1 MGCNLLMNENVNGYI
16 LCEETNTNVEFKVK
30 GVDDKNGFII
40 AEGILQEGDEVNR
53 NKRSYPT
60 AELVKA
66 INSPRTRELVESG
79 NLKGEAG
86 HPTDTSIVRQ
96 TKIDPTLEQVW
107 YTKLW
112 MDGNYVM
119 GHFTGTSNEL
129 GRSFNEDLRRGQKP
143 SFSLRA
149 VGSLVNEGG
158 RMTVKNMQMITYDRV
173 YFPSHS
179 KAYTQKIIT
188 SEGVTPGLPK
198 QDVLVID
205 PHDYFFEKS
214 LEINNILQ
222 QKNDVLAESAIVTK
236 LTQSEIQNYIITE
249 SANIRLALGS
259 FDIDYNTMELQSDLR
274 TVKMK
279 TVFGE
284 TVVLDTD
291 SAIQKEMI
299 NAVSNY
305 F

>member
-1 MGCNLLMNENVNGYI
+1 MSENINGFI
-16 LCEETNTNVEFKVK
+16 LCEETSSNVEFKVK
-30 GVDDKNGFII
+30 GVDNKNGFII
-40 AEGILQEGDEVNR
+40 AEGILQEGNEVNR

-60 AELVKA
+60 AELAKA

-86 HPTDTSIVRQ
+86 HPTDSSIVRQ

-112 MDGNYVM
+112 MDGDYVM

-149 VGSLVNEGG
+149 VGSLVNENGK
-158 RMTVKNMQMITYDRV
+158 MTVRNMQMITYDRV

-188 SEGVTPGLPK
+188 SEAVTPDMPK
-198 QDVLVID
+198 QDILVID

-214 LEINNILQ
+214 LEIQNIIKQ
-222 QKNDVLAESAIVTK
+222 SNTVLAENTIVTK
-236 LTQSEIQNYIITE
+236 LTQAEIQNYIISE
-249 SANIRLALGS
+249 SANVKLALDS
-259 FDIDYNTMELQSDLR
+259 FNMDYNSMELQSDLR

-284 TVVLDTD
+284 TVYLDTD

>member
-1 MGCNLLMNENVNGYI
+1 MSENINGFI
-16 LCEETNTNVEFKVK
+16 LCEETSSNVEFKVK
-30 GVDDKNGFII
+30 GVDNKNGFII
-40 AEGILQEGDEVNR
+40 AEGILQEGNEVNR

-60 AELVKA
+60 AELAKA

-86 HPTDTSIVRQ
+86 HPTDSSIVRQ

-112 MDGNYVM
+112 MDGDYVM
-119 GHFTGTSNEL
+119 GYFTGTSNEL

-149 VGSLVNEGG
+149 VGSLVNENGK
-158 RMTVKNMQMITYDRV
+158 MTVRNMQMITYDRV

-188 SEGVTPGLPK
+188 SEAVTPGMPK
-198 QDVLVID
+198 QDILVID

-214 LEINNILQ
+214 LEIQNIIKQ
-222 QKNDVLAESAIVTK
+222 SNTVLAENTIVTK
-236 LTQSEIQNYIITE
+236 LTQAEIQNYIISE
-249 SANIRLALGS
+249 SASVKLALDS
-259 FDIDYNTMELQSDLR
+259 FNMDYNSMELQSDLR

-284 TVVLDTD
+284 TVYLDTD

>member
-1 MGCNLLMNENVNGYI
+1 MS
-16 LCEETNTNVEFKVK
+16 ETNSLGFVISETTAKDIEFNIVNQHRDF
-30 GVDDKNGFII
+30 VI
-40 AEGILQEGDEVNR
+40 AEGIIQEAEQENR
-53 NKRSYPT
+53 NKRCYAREDLFSQ
-60 AELVKA
+60 VMC
-66 INSPRTRELVESG
+66 PRTQELMRSG
-79 NLKGEAG
+79 NMKGEAG
-86 HPTDTSIVRQ
+86 HPMDINLARQ
-96 TKIDPTLEQVW
+96 QTIDPKYVQVW

-112 MDGNYVM
+112 MDGPFVKAQ
-119 GHFTGTSNEL
+119 FRGTNNDYGKE
-129 GRSFNEDLRRGQKP
+129 FNLDLLDGQKP

-149 VGSLVNEGG
+149 VGSLVNENGK
-158 RMTVKNMQMITYDRV
+158 MTVRNMQMITYDRV

-188 SEGVTPGLPK
+188 SEAVTPGMPK
-198 QDVLVID
+198 QDILVID

-214 LEINNILQ
+214 LEIQNIIKQ
-222 QKNDVLAESAIVTK
+222 SNTVLAENTIVTK
-236 LTQSEIQNYIITE
+236 LTQAEIQNYIISE
-249 SANIRLALGS
+249 SASVKLALDS
-259 FDIDYNTMELQSDLR
+259 FNMDYNSMELQSDLR

-284 TVVLDTD
+284 TVYLDTD